1 MTAAKRTLYLT
12 TPIYYV
18 NDVPH
23 VGHAYTTI
31 AADALT
37 RARRLAGHDVFF
49 LTGTDEH
56 GQNIERIAREK
67 GISEQEHC
75 NRIAAAFR
83 ELWQRYD
90 VRYDRFIRTTD
101 EIHRRGVLRLW
112 EMLRGAKTPDGRDAV
127 YSGTYS
133 GWYCPRCEG
142 FKDEEELRQPGNIC
156 PDHERPCEW
165 TEEENLFFRLSAY
178 EGWLRQTI
186 ESDTL
191 RIRPESRKNE
201 VLGVIQ
207 QGLKDFS
214 VSRARVKWGIPV
226 PEQPDHV
233 LYVWVDALSNYITA
247 LGFADDAPDYRRYW
261 VGGGERLHLIGKD
274 IIRFHCLYW
283 PALLYAAGV
292 PVPTREFGQGF
303 ITREGRKLS
312 KTTGNVIDPVALVE
326 KLGPDA
332 ARYFLLREASY
343 GADWDFT
350 DQAFVARY
358 NADLANDLGNL
369 VSRALTMVARYCEGK
384 VPNRPAAV
392 STAAVQEQWRRFLAS
407 PDSAASSS
415 RLKAFEEAT
424 GSRLFGEA
432 AAEVLIEHA
441 LARYEELDFA
451 GALGEI
457 WAFVSSLNQAI
468 VQTEPWSLAKDPARK
483 AELDAFLYRL
493 LEGVRLVAV
502 LASPVIPRATA
513 RIFSMLGQGEREPA
527 SPDLAWGLLEP
538 GTPLGTVVPLFPRV
552 EKSQDAKETPVSESS
567 PPPAPKPE
575 GAPPAPITGAAT
587 PPVAAAPAAPAAPAD
602 KIDIAEF
609 AKVELRAARITEA
622 EKIAGSKK
630 LVRLQVDLG
639 GETRQVVAGIA
650 ESYEPAA
657 LVGKTIVLVA
667 NLKPAKIMGVESNG
681 MVLAGSIDGK
691 AVLCTFDSSVE
702 PGTKVK

>member
-75 NRIAAAFR
+75 DRIAAAFR

-90 VRYDRFIRTTD
+90 IRYDRFIRTTD
-101 EIHRRGVLRLW
+101 LIHKRGVLRLW
-112 EMLRGAKTPDGRDAV
+112 EKLRVAKTPDGRDAV

-142 FKDEEELRQPGNIC
+142 FKDEEELKQPGNLC

-191 RIRPESRKNE
+191 RIRPESRRNE

-247 LGFADDAPDYRRYW
+247 LGFADDAPDYRHYW
-261 VGGGERLHLIGKD
+261 AGGDERLHLIGKD

-283 PALLYAAGV
+283 PAILYAAGV
-292 PVPTREFGQGF
+292 PVPTRAFGQGF
-303 ITREGRKLS
+303 ITREGRRLS
-312 KTTGNVIDPVALVE
+312 KSTGNVIDPVALVE
-326 KLGPDA
+326 RLGPDA

-350 DQAFVARY
+350 DAAFVARY

-369 VSRALTMVARYCEGK
+369 VSRALTMVARYCEAK
-384 VPNRPAAV
+384 VPPRPAPV
-392 STAAVQEQWRRFLAS
+392 STTALQERWKRFLQS
-407 PDSAASSS
+407 PEAAGASS
-415 RLKAFEEAT
+415 RLKAFEEVS

-432 AAEVLIEHA
+432 ASELLVEHA

-457 WAFVSSLNQAI
+457 WALVSSLNQAI
-468 VQTEPWSLAKDPARK
+468 VQTEPWTLAKDPARK
-483 AELDAFLYRL
+483 GELDAFLYRL
-493 LEGVRLVAV
+493 LEGVRVVAT
-502 LASPVIPRATA
+502 LASPVIPRAAA
-513 RIFSMLGQGEREPA
+513 RIFSMLDLGEREPGA
-527 SPDLAWGLLEP
+527 DDLAWGRLES
-538 GTPLGTVVPLFPRV
+538 GSRLGKVAPLFPRV
-552 EKSQDAKETPVSESS
+552 EKANDAKETPVSETT
-567 PPPAPKPE
+567 PPSAPKP
-575 GAPPAPITGAAT
+575 ALPPSEAARLS
-587 PPVAAAPAAPAAPAD
+587 AGE

-609 AKVELRAARITEA
+609 AKVELRAAKITEA

-650 ESYEPAA
+650 ESYEPQA

-667 NLKPAKIMGVESNG
+667 NLKPAKLMGVESNG
-681 MVLAGSIDGK
+681 MVLAGAVDGN
-691 AVLCTFDSSVE
+691 AVLCTFDSSVA